1 MSLANGGASII
12 ARLQPDSA
20 AAFSTCC
27 KRAGA
32 MDTTAGLSA
41 SRVSCQKVADAC
53 GSRSK
58 TAALLPSISAATA
71 RAVAMVV
78 FPTPPFWL
86 MIASVFMGAD
96 FFSDAVFLI
105 VFMGASRLNVCDL
118 IRVYTLPRIGVWI
131 KAPSRAA
138 FRGQGRGQES

>member
-1 MSLANGGASII
+1 
-12 ARLQPDSA
+12 
-20 AAFSTCC
+20 
-27 KRAGA
+27 

-71 RAVAMVV
+71 KAVAIVV

-96 FFSDAVFLI
+96 FPGVAFLI
-105 VFMGASRLNVCDL
+105 VFMELSRSNVFDS
-118 IRVYTLPRIGVWI
+118 IRVYTLPRIGV
-131 KAPSRAA
+131 
-138 FRGQGRGQES
+138 